1 VTDTNQASAT
11 GDPAQPGR
19 PKGKLSYLP
28 EFDGF
33 RGIGIMFVI
42 LAHLSPL
49 MPGPDFWGSYLL
61 VDLFFVISG
70 YLITNLLLREF
81 DTYGRVSLKN
91 FYVRRGLRL
100 LPAIF
105 ISIILCGIIVAAVR
119 PDLPRPFGQI
129 VFIVL
134 AYFGNWI
141 NPSTLGPFTPT
152 WSLALEE
159 QYYIVWPIL
168 LLVLLRLRIFRS
180 RRALAVTMFAGA
192 LGVALLRYLVFAY
205 TSRRSIAY
213 YSTLTRAD
221 GVILGSA
228 LALFLPTIKQRT
240 RELLAHPI
248 TGWIAAGGLG
258 IAYMTTQTGED
269 VLFKGPLLV
278 VNLLGTLLV
287 AYLVER
293 RDGWLNRTL
302 SIPAFTFTGRLSY
315 AMYLYHTPII
325 LLMYHGTIPTFW
337 NGLGN
342 ALIAIVVTYAIGTA
356 SYLFVEAPALK
367 LKGRFGT
374 MSRMSKSDSVELAT
388 HPEESIRDEPL
399 PTASDEPPRPPSD
412 EPSPQ
417 TSGSDGTS

>member
-1 VTDTNQASAT
+1 VTDTNQAPTT

-33 RGIGIMFVI
+33 RGIGIMLVI

-49 MPGPDFWGSYLL
+49 MPGQDFWGAWLL

-70 YLITNLLLREF
+70 YLITNLLLREL

-91 FYVRRGLRL
+91 FYARRGLRL

-105 ISIILCGIIVAAVR
+105 ISIILCSIIVAVVK
-119 PDLPRPFGQI
+119 PQLPRPFPQI
-129 VFIVL
+129 VLIVL
-134 AYFGNWI
+134 TYFGNWLHP
-141 NPSTLGPFTPT
+141 PSLGPFTPT

-159 QYYIVWPIL
+159 QYYIVWPAL
-168 LLVLLRLRIFRS
+168 LLFVLRLRIFRS
-180 RRALAVTMFAGA
+180 RRVLAITMFAGA
-192 LGVALLRYLVFAY
+192 FGVALLRYLVFAY

-228 LALFLPTIKQRT
+228 LALFLPTIRQRT
-240 RELLAHPI
+240 REILAHPI
-248 TGWIAAGGLG
+248 TGWIAACGLAVG
-258 IAYMTTQTGED
+258 YMTTQTGED
-269 VLFKGPLLV
+269 LLFKGPLLLM
-278 VNLLGTLLV
+278 NLLGTLLV

-293 RDGWLNRTL
+293 KDGWLNRTL
-302 SIPAFTFTGRLSY
+302 SIPVFTFTGRLSY
-315 AMYLYHTPII
+315 AMYLYHTPLI
-325 LLMYHGTIPTFW
+325 LLIFHGGIFPIVA
-337 NGLGN
+337 NGYGN
-342 ALIAIVVTYAIGTA
+342 AAAVLIVTYAIGTA

-374 MSRMSKSDSVELAT
+374 MARMSKSDSVELAT
-388 HPEESIRDEPL
+388 HPEEHIREDDP
-399 PTASDEPPRPPSD
+399 APPA
-412 EPSPQ
+412 PQ

>member
-1 VTDTNQASAT
+1 VTHTNQASAT

-49 MPGPDFWGSYLL
+49 MPGPDFWGAWLL
-61 VDLFFVISG
+61 VDLFFIISG
-70 YLITNLLLREF
+70 YLITNLLLREL

-100 LPAIF
+100 LPALF
-105 ISIILCGIIVAAVR
+105 IAIILCSIIVAIVQ
-119 PDLPRPFGQI
+119 PEHLPRPFGE
-129 VFIVL
+129 IVL
-134 AYFGNWI
+134 IVLTYFGNWF
-141 NPSTLGPFTPT
+141 NPPTLGPFTPA

-159 QYYIVWPIL
+159 QYYIVWPVL
-168 LLVLLRLRIFRS
+168 LLFLLRRRIFRS
-180 RRALAVTMFAGA
+180 RRALALTMFAGA
-192 LGVALLRYLVFAY
+192 FGVALLRYLVFTY

-228 LALFLPTIKQRT
+228 LALFLPTIRHRT
-240 RELLAHPI
+240 RELLAHPV
-248 TGWIAAGGLG
+248 TGWIAAGGLAVG
-258 IAYMTTQTGED
+258 YMTTSTGED
-269 VLFKGPLLV
+269 ILFKGPLLLM
-278 VNLLGTLLV
+278 NLFGTLLV

-293 RDGWLNRTL
+293 KDGWLNRTL

-315 AMYLYHTPII
+315 AMYLYHTPLI
-325 LLMYHGTIPTFW
+325 LLIFHGGILPRV
-337 NGLGN
+337 N
-342 ALIAIVVTYAIGTA
+342 AGVANAALVIVATYALGTA

-374 MSRMSKSDSVELAT
+374 MARMSKADSVELAT
-388 HPEESIRDEPL
+388 HPEGSIRDD
-399 PTASDEPPRPPSD
+399 A
-412 EPSPQ
+412 SPQ